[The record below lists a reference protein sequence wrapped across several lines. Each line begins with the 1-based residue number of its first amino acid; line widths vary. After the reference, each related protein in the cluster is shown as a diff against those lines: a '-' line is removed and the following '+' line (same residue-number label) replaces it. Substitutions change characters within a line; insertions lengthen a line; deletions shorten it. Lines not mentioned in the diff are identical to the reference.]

1 MQVELSVAHM
11 RGLIALERGVD
22 ASSIFVR
29 QAGAYEYL
37 PGVGFGGQAVV
48 LATAVVEEVARCVPA

>member
-1 MQVELSVAHM
+1 M